1 MINIEYGAKVSGS
14 FEIKVVRNGAVIKK
28 LDRNNN
34 LILSNQMASIWVLGT
49 YLHVGSG
56 STPPTFS
63 DTSLV
68 NWVAAKQ
75 STGGWSE
82 VSSSLVGD
90 NYERE
95 DKRDHQFNV
104 GAVIGNISELGLSS
118 TISQS
123 TALDTRALLKDEVG
137 DPTTISLGALDQ
149 LVVTYF
155 IKKQINMLPNTTSSL
170 LNGVAI
176 DYTIRPCISVN
187 GKAGSKAIYPSSIYL
202 DTSGMYMTVN
212 NTNRVSI
219 DPITYLPTALT
230 SSGER
235 TEVGGYNI
243 TLTATGSEIIHTF
256 TMPIN
261 LGNFQWSCATF
272 ATSNRLEPIYV
283 LFQIEFNGP
292 NYITKLDTEIVTFRL
307 KEILSQVI

>member
-68 NWVAAKQ
+68 NWVAAMQ
-75 STGGWSE
+75 GTGWSE

-95 DKRDHQFNV
+95 YKIEHQFNV
-104 GAVIGNISELGLSS
+104 GAVIGNISELGLSLS
-118 TISQS
+118 ISQA
-123 TALDTRALLKDEVG
+123 TNLDTRALLKDAIG
-137 DPTTISLGALDQ
+137 DPTTISVGASDQ

-155 IKKQINMLPNTTSSL
+155 IKKQINMLPTITSSL
-170 LNGVAI
+170 LNGVTI
-176 DYTIRPCISVN
+176 DYTIRPCISAN
-187 GKAGSKAIYPSSIYL
+187 GKAGSRAAFPSSIYL
-202 DTSGMYMTVN
+202 ESSGMYMTVN
-212 NTNRVSI
+212 DTNRVSI
-219 DPITYLPTALT
+219 DPVTYLPTTLT

-235 TEVGGYNI
+235 TEVGGYSI

-272 ATSNRLEPIYV
+272 ATSNSLISTYV

-307 KEILSQVI
+307 KEILSQVV

>member
-1 MINIEYGAKVSGS
+1 MINIEYGAKISGS
-14 FEIKVVRNGAVIKK
+14 FEIKVFRDGAVIKR
-28 LDRNNN
+28 LGRNKN
-34 LILSNQMASIWVLGT
+34 LILSSQMASLGLLGT

-56 STPPTFS
+56 STPPAFS

-75 STGGWSE
+75 STGGWAE

-95 DKRDHQFNV
+95 DKLEHQFNV
-104 GAVIGNISELGLSS
+104 GAVIGNISELGLSLS
-118 TISQS
+118 ISQA
-123 TALDTRALLKDEVG
+123 TNLDTRALLKDDIG
-137 DPTTISLGALDQ
+137 DPTTISVGASDQ

-155 IKKQINMLPNTTSSL
+155 IKKQINMLPTITSSL
-170 LNGVAI
+170 LNGVTI
-176 DYTIRPCISVN
+176 DYTIRPCISAN
-187 GKAGSKAIYPSSIYL
+187 GKAGSRAAFPSSIYL
-202 DTSGMYMTVN
+202 ESSGMYMTVN
-212 NTNRVSI
+212 DTNRVSI
-219 DPITYLPTALT
+219 DPVTYLPTTLT

-235 TEVGGYNI
+235 TEIGGYSI

-272 ATSNRLEPIYV
+272 ATSNSLISTYV